1 MNNLE
6 ELLKKITG
14 KVDKGVDNLSQWA
27 GASQLS
33 SNTTDLIGLGGNA
46 LSNILSNGLETKAGS
61 VINTAG
67 SVVGAINP
75 IAGLAVK
82 AVGGLYNGAFGYDYN
97 DEYINQ
103 ANQLAASHA
112 NREFNTTSN
121 TQLASDILNA
131 GTLGTIS
138 KESVG
143 KEGWLSNKV
152 TKKTNE
158 LNSAN
163 LEANIAAHKNAVNTA
178 ERMEKTTMGNML
190 KNYKEFGGS
199 LHSNGSI
206 WDTGLN
212 MINNGGKHEESI
224 YGGVPSGVDS
234 GGVPNLVE
242 EGEVI
247 YDDYVFSD
255 TLEVPRELVKKYKLP
270 KKSTYADAINHLSKE
285 YQEKPNDPIMKK
297 WFGNI
302 YAEFAQSQ
310 EQVRLQEEL
319 LNNMNLAEMLNMAN
333 YDSSEN
339 IFGRGGRKY
348 KHLTKPVFIAG
359 DSTKYA
365 EYEKDL
371 KEYYAERGRYLD
383 EEGVLRPKTQYGG
396 GKPSGGGAG
405 TSFIT
410 LDSLGQYP
418 YDYVKNTPIPMQR
431 SFSDAFA
438 EASKAGL
445 PTFIFNGKE
454 YSTEISDN
462 PNYVGKQYETFIPF
476 NLREVLD
483 PNTMV
488 PIEDSTK
495 IELYK
500 GQIPG
505 THKREINTYNTGG
518 DKDKGI
524 QITPPSTPLGV
535 SGYGYDFDTFLK
547 EDSPFST
554 YSVSKQPGGT
564 AGTYKIDTNFNL
576 GNFKTIRDLE
586 NSKDYQAFTNYVI
599 NNPTDPNVLRYLK
612 AANNATHSKK
622 LFDADGNL
630 VSNWV
635 DLFRG
640 YRTDGA
646 GGIYHFTPEK
656 TVVTS
661 TPMDYTQYIPRWD
674 PSLSRVT
681 PFVPFTGS
689 DKEIESGRKTDIDLS
704 DLLRTAP
711 VVGSTAQ
718 VIADMFGAN
727 DPDYTDVN
735 VLMQAAR
742 DLRGIDFTPIGG
754 HLAFNPYNTDYYSNQ
769 LLAQANTGNR
779 AALNNSSGNRATA
792 LTGLLGSNYNT
803 IKGLGEL
810 YRQGE
815 ESNLANLL
823 SIAQYNNAINQYNSQ
838 GALDA
843 AKSNASINNARA
855 SIINKAVNLS
865 DDITSASS
873 AAKSANLENFYT
885 NLGLLGQDL
894 FNKDTLQ
901 MLIDN
906 RVIVNKDGKYEIDQE
921 KLEKLLNSNNRED

>member
-1 MNNLE
+1 MDSLE
-6 ELLKKITG
+6 ELLKKVTG
-14 KVDKGVDNLSQWA
+14 KVDKGIDNLSKWA
-27 GASQLS
+27 GANKLS
-33 SNTTDLIGLGGNA
+33 KNTTDLIGLGGNA
-46 LSNILSNGLETKAGS
+46 LSDTLSNGFETRVGS

-103 ANQLAASHA
+103 INQLAASHA

-131 GTLGTIS
+131 GSLGTVS
-138 KESVG
+138 KDNVG
-143 KEGWLSNKV
+143 REGWLSNKI
-152 TKKTNE
+152 TNKTNE
-158 LNSAN
+158 LNLAN
-163 LEANIAAHKNAVNTA
+163 LEANMAAHKNALNTA

-199 LHSNGSI
+199 LHSNGGI
-206 WDTGLN
+206 WNTGLN
-212 MINNGGKHEESI
+212 MINNGGKHENSI

-234 GGVPNLVE
+234 EGVPNLVE

-270 KKSTYADAINHLSKE
+270 KKSTYADAIAHLSKE
-285 YQEKPNDPIMKK
+285 YQEKPNDPIMQN
-297 WFGNI
+297 WFENI

-319 LNNMNLAEMLNMAN
+319 LNNMDLIEMLNMAN
-333 YDSSEN
+333 YDDSGN
-339 IFGRGGRKY
+339 IFDDGGLKY
-348 KHLTKPVFIAG
+348 IQSP
-359 DSTKYA
+359 
-365 EYEKDL
+365 L
-371 KEYYAERGRYLD
+371 KL
-383 EEGVLRPKTQYGG
+383 
-396 GKPSGGGAG
+396 
-405 TSFIT
+405 
-410 LDSLGQYP
+410 
-418 YDYVKNTPIPMQR
+418 
-431 SFSDAFA
+431 
-438 EASKAGL
+438 
-445 PTFIFNGKE
+445 
-454 YSTEISDN
+454 
-462 PNYVGKQYETFIPF
+462 
-476 NLREVLD
+476 
-483 PNTMV
+483 
-488 PIEDSTK
+488 
-495 IELYK
+495 
-500 GQIPG
+500 
-505 THKREINTYNTGG
+505 KRT
-518 DKDKGI
+518 
-524 QITPPSTPLGV
+524 
-535 SGYGYDFDTFLK
+535 YDFDTFLK

-564 AGTYKIDTNFNL
+564 AGTYKVDTNFNL
-576 GNFKTIRDLE
+576 GKFKTIQDLE

-599 NNPTDPNVLRYLK
+599 NNSTDPKVLQYLK
-612 AANNATHSKK
+612 RANAATHNKK

-635 DLFRG
+635 DLYRT
-640 YRTDGA
+640 YRTDGK
-646 GGIYHFTPEK
+646 GGIYHFTPERK
-656 TVVTS
+656 IVTGPS
-661 TPMDYTQYIPRWD
+661 TGYTQYVMPELD
-674 PSLSRVT
+674 LSRPT
-681 PFVPFTGS
+681 PLTILDREVNPS
-689 DKEIESGRKTDIDLS
+689 RETDINLS

-718 VIADMFGAN
+718 VIADMFGVN

-754 HLAFNPYNTDYYSNQ
+754 HLAFDPYNIDYYSNQ
-769 LLAQANTGNR
+769 LMAQANTGNR
-779 AALNNSSGNRATA
+779 AVLNTSSGNRAAA
-792 LTGLLGSNYNT
+792 LTGLLGSNYNK

-823 SIAQYNNAINQYNSQ
+823 SSAQFNNAIEQYNSQ
-838 GALDA
+838 GALAA
-843 AKSNASINNARA
+843 AKSNASIDQARA
-855 SIINKAVNLS
+855 SLINKAVNLS
-865 DDITSASS
+865 DDITNASS
-873 AAKSANLENFYT
+873 VAKSANLENFYT

-906 RVIVNKDGKYEIDQE
+906 RVIVNKDGRYDIDQK
-921 KLEKLLNSNNRED
+921 KLEKLLNSNKE

>member
-1 MNNLE
+1 MDNLE
-6 ELLKKITG
+6 ELLKKVTG
-14 KVDKGVDNLSQWA
+14 KVDKGIDNLSKWA
-27 GASQLS
+27 GASKLN
-33 SNTTDLIGLGGNA
+33 SNATDLIGLGGNA
-46 LSNILSNGLETKAGS
+46 LSDILSNGLETGVGS
-61 VINTAG
+61 VLNTAG

-75 IAGLAVK
+75 IVGTAIK

-103 ANQLAASHA
+103 INQLATSHA

-131 GTLGTIS
+131 GSLGTVS
-138 KESVG
+138 KDNVG
-143 KEGWLSNKV
+143 REGWLSNKI
-152 TKKTNE
+152 TNKTNE
-158 LNSAN
+158 LNLAN
-163 LEANIAAHKNAVNTA
+163 LEANMAAHKNALNTA

-199 LHSNGSI
+199 LHSNGGI

-212 MINNGGKHEESI
+212 MINNGGKHENSI

-234 GGVPNLVE
+234 EGVPNLVE

-270 KKSTYADAINHLSKE
+270 KKSTYADAIAHLSKE
-285 YQEKPNDPIMKK
+285 YQEKPNDPIMQN
-297 WFGNI
+297 WFENI

-319 LNNMNLAEMLNMAN
+319 LNNMDLTEMLNMAN
-333 YDSSEN
+333 YDDSGN
-339 IFGRGGRKY
+339 IF
-348 KHLTKPVFIAG
+348 
-359 DSTKYA
+359 D
-365 EYEKDL
+365 
-371 KEYYAERGRYLD
+371 
-383 EEGVLRPKTQYGG
+383 GG
-396 GKPSGGGAG
+396 GLKYIQSP
-405 TSFIT
+405 
-410 LDSLGQYP
+410 LKL
-418 YDYVKNTPIPMQR
+418 
-431 SFSDAFA
+431 
-438 EASKAGL
+438 
-445 PTFIFNGKE
+445 
-454 YSTEISDN
+454 
-462 PNYVGKQYETFIPF
+462 
-476 NLREVLD
+476 
-483 PNTMV
+483 
-488 PIEDSTK
+488 
-495 IELYK
+495 
-500 GQIPG
+500 
-505 THKREINTYNTGG
+505 KRT
-518 DKDKGI
+518 
-524 QITPPSTPLGV
+524 
-535 SGYGYDFDTFLK
+535 YDFDTFLK

-554 YSVSKQPGGT
+554 YSVSKQPGGI
-564 AGTYKIDTNFNL
+564 AGTYKADINFNL

-586 NSKDYQAFTNYVI
+586 NSKEYQEFTNYVI
-599 NNPTDPNVLRYLK
+599 NNPTDPKVLQYLK
-612 AANNATHSKK
+612 AANDATHTKK

-630 VSNWV
+630 VSNWA

-640 YRTDGA
+640 YRTDGI
-646 GGIYHFTPEK
+646 GGIYHLQPEQ
-656 TVVTS
+656 TIASGPS
-661 TPMDYTQYIPRWD
+661 TGYTQLAD
-674 PSLSRVT
+674 PKSIFKRPAPL
-681 PFVPFTGS
+681 TGFNREVNL
-689 DKEIESGRKTDIDLS
+689 KEGETTDGNIDINLS

-735 VLMQAAR
+735 ALMQAAR

-754 HLAFNPYNTDYYSNQ
+754 HLAFNPFDINYYGNQ
-769 LLAQANTGNR
+769 LMAQANAGNR
-779 AALNNSSGNRATA
+779 AALNTSSGNRAAA

-823 SIAQYNNAINQYNSQ
+823 NIAQFNNAINQYNSQ
-838 GALDA
+838 GALSA
-843 AKSNASINNARA
+843 AKSNASIDQARA
-855 SIINKAVNLS
+855 SLINKAVNLS

-906 RVIVNKDGKYEIDQE
+906 RVIVNKDGRYEIDQE
-921 KLEKLLNSNNRED
+921 KLDKLLNKE